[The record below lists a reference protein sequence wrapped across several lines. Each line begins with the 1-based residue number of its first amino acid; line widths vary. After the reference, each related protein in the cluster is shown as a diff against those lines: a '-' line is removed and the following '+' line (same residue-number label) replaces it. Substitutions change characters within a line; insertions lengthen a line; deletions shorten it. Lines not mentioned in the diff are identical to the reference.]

1 MAIAYGSI
9 TLVDIGDLGQLS
21 VVPESNQPTTVIYDP
36 NMVIAQQYNPD
47 WGKNSLV
54 LSPVIYYGGQL
65 LSPEA
70 NGLSITW
77 FRKLGSSS
85 AASIEASYGEVVDKG
100 VLTVSK
106 NQFNTGSGQLTY
118 ICEVVYNDPTTMGT
132 AQLTAKGQ
140 ITFSLIKNAT
150 KAKTASIIGESVY
163 LYNSEG
169 NLVTNKNITL
179 SANLSSLNFVCWGYK
194 NNNNEWVKIEVAE
207 GANSAGLVVEAN
219 SNYFVNDIA
228 TIKVF
233 TKDPVTGEDS
243 SITDVHVIT
252 KIRDGA
258 PGDQVISV
266 ILSNENQMIPC
277 DSKGKPLGGAFD
289 GAFTKITIYEGST
302 DVTDQWI
309 ITASANKVTGSWN
322 QETLTYSVTG
332 FAEGANLGEVNFTCT
347 PSEDSGYN
355 SPVYKKFVLTKVQP
369 GADGKTPTIYSLG
382 VSSLVINKNV
392 GGSYFP
398 STITMKAY
406 SQTGN
411 ENKELYKGRFEV
423 YEGDSEQ
430 PIYSSADDESEHSYE
445 INNNNVLPLT
455 IKLKGALGS
464 DVILDEQTVVIVQ
477 DGQNGAKG
485 DTGESG
491 KDAISFVLGNYSDII
506 PCTNAG
512 LTAVATTISIP
523 FAAYKGGKRIPCTIT
538 YDTSSSLPEGISLK
552 SNQAATEEAD
562 GLIEFSVAIYKDLSN
577 KKEGIIRFTLT
588 ADGVSNSQS
597 YTWTKNIQAADGDS
611 AVLFQIW
618 APNGNI
624 ISNGENNV
632 LLNTKLTY
640 GSIDDIASSY
650 QWYKWTG
657 NGENGYELI
666 SNATKDNYNVLAS
679 TVNSYCSYKC
689 AATYNGKTY
698 EAYFSVYDKT
708 DPLQLHITST
718 LGTQLV
724 NSVGQGMLYVQ
735 AYRNGIEIDPIKT
748 TKCGTQLPDSGEY
761 FYLLDPNSKTV
772 ELKKKTGSTWG
783 NPSDSE
789 GDTLKYTWTLRDAD
803 NVIISTKVGR
813 AIYIDGSVINKKMT
827 FDVEVKKE

>member
-36 NMVIAQQYNPD
+36 NLVIAQQYNPD

-169 NLVTNKNITL
+169 NLVANKNITL
-179 SANLSSLNFVCWGYK
+179 SANLSSLDLVCWGYK
-194 NNNNEWVKIEVAE
+194 NNNNEWVRIE
-207 GANSAGLVVEAN
+207 GATSTELVVEAN
-219 SNYFVNDIA
+219 SNYFVDDIA

-277 DSKGKPLGGAFD
+277 DSQGNPLEGAFD
-289 GAFTKITIYEGST
+289 SAFTKITIYEGST
-302 DVTDQWI
+302 DVTDQWT
-309 ITASANKVTGSWN
+309 ITASANKVRGSWN

-332 FAEGANLGEVNFTCT
+332 FVEGANLGEVNFTCT
-347 PSEDSGYN
+347 PGEDSGYN

-382 VSSLVINKNV
+382 VSSLVINKNI

-398 STITMKAY
+398 STITIKAY

-411 ENKELYKGRFEV
+411 ENKKSYEGRFEV
-423 YEGDSEQ
+423 YEGDNEQ
-430 PIYSSADDESEHSYE
+430 PTYSSTKDESEYSYQ
-445 INNNNVLPLT
+445 INNVLPLT
-455 IKLKGALGS
+455 IKLKGASGS
-464 DVILDEQTVVIVQ
+464 DVVLDEQTVVIVQ

-485 DTGESG
+485 ETGESG

-512 LTAVATTISIP
+512 LTAAATTISIP
-523 FAAYKGGKRIPCTIT
+523 FAAYKGGKRVPCTIT
-538 YDTSSSLPEGISLK
+538 YNTSLPNGIILK
-552 SNQAATEEAD
+552 SNQDATEAAD
-562 GLIEFSVAIYKDLSN
+562 GLIEFSVAISNDLGGEM
-577 KKEGIIRFTLT
+577 EGIIRFTLT
-588 ADGVSNSQS
+588 ADGASNSQS

-618 APNGNI
+618 APSGNI

-632 LLNTKLTY
+632 LLKTKLTY
-640 GSIDDIASSY
+640 GSIDATASSY
-650 QWYKWTG
+650 QWFKWTG
-657 NGENGYELI
+657 SGESGYELI
-666 SNATKDNYNVLAS
+666 SSGTESSFEVLAS
-679 TVNSYCSYKC
+679 AVDSYCSYKC
-689 AATYNGKTY
+689 EATYNGKTY

-761 FYLLDPNSKTV
+761 FYLLDSNSKTV

-789 GDTLKYTWTLRDAD
+789 SDTLKYTWTLRDAD

-827 FDVEVKKE
+827 FDVEVRKE